1 MRGKEIIELDAEV
14 TGVID
19 TRAFRARLGN
29 GHAFTA
35 FIPREKTPETE
46 KEIFPGTGLSVCM
59 SPFDMSRGEIVEV
72 RKPEASD
79 ES

>member
-14 TGVID
+14 TAVID

-35 FIPREKTPETE
+35 FIPRERAPETE
-46 KEIFPGTGLSVCM
+46 KEIFPGTGVSVRL

-72 RKPEASD
+72 LRPEA
-79 ES
+79 